1 MSDSHDLQRLIIEVT
16 GRERHDIVRAL
27 RELADG
33 EEESDNPAEADRLR
47 GTASRIERE

>member
-1 MSDSHDLQRLIIEVT
+1 MSDSHDSRTLTVEVT

-33 EEESDNPAEADRLR
+33 EEESGNPAEADRLR
-47 GTASRIERE
+47 GIASRIERE